1 MVACESCIAKSTINE
16 FNLWNDTGK
25 PCIPR
30 GGESQFGEM
39 AEQIHYGNIARQLF
53 PTLF

>member
-1 MVACESCIAKSTINE
+1 MSLTYGTILESRVFQE
-16 FNLWNDTGK
+16 
-25 PCIPR
+25 

>member
-1 MVACESCIAKSTINE
+1 MSLTYGTILESRVFQE
-16 FNLWNDTGK
+16 G
-25 PCIPR
+25 
-30 GGESQFGEM
+30 GGETQFGEM